1 MKYISTRGG
10 MAPQPFSDIL
20 LEGLAP
26 DGGLAVPETIPQVSD
41 DTLEQWRGLSYAEL
55 AGESL
60 GLFIDDIP
68 QEDLLSQVAAAYNSH
83 VFPRPRMVPVKPLKG
98 GMSLLGLSEGPT
110 LAFKDMAMQFLG
122 QVFEYVLEHRGAT
135 LNILGATSG
144 DTGSAAEYAMRGK
157 RSVTVFMLSPQGRM
171 S

>member
-55 AGESL
+55 AGEIL

-68 QEDLLSQVAAAYNSH
+68 QEDLRSLVAAAYNSD
-83 VFPRPRMVPVKPLKG
+83 VFPGPRMVPVKPLKG

-110 LAFKDMAMQFLG
+110 LAFKDMAMQFL
-122 QVFEYVLEHRGAT
+122 
-135 LNILGATSG
+135 
-144 DTGSAAEYAMRGK
+144 
-157 RSVTVFMLSPQGRM
+157 
-171 S
+171 